1 MTTLT
6 NEQMFNNVM
15 TIISKMNISEEDD
28 FKKEKHKVINKAMKD
43 KTIVKKTKEPK
54 EPKEAKEAKE
64 AKVLTAYQQFVKDK
78 MPEVKEKFNPK
89 DRMKA
94 IAELWKE
101 HKKSSGSE

>member
-6 NEQMFNNVM
+6 NEQMFNNVK
-15 TIISKMNISEEDD
+15 TIIRKMNISEEDD
-28 FKKEKHKVINKAMKD
+28 FKNEMHKVINKAMKD

-54 EPKEAKEAKE
+54 EPKEPKE

-101 HKKSSGSE
+101 HKESSGSE